1 MWDRNARL
9 ASVYCAIDGLICWL
23 WLIGLVFSVPHPKI
37 FKKITF
43 LNLSNSHS
51 AMNENW
57 YRKNHQKLL
66 YLTFIIFIISLGVI
80 YVHNNTHGDFIKK
93 DISLAGGTSVTI
105 ETSQAIDVIQL
116 ESSLQNQLE
125 DVSVR
130 VLTDPTSRSQQGII
144 IVTSNTDTDMILS
157 LLGSLI
163 VFEESDVSLES
174 TGPTLGAS
182 FFKDLVTTLIIAF
195 ILMGLSVFI
204 AFRNFTPSIAV
215 ILAAVMDITI
225 TIAIVDLLG
234 IKVAA
239 GGIVA
244 LLLIIGYSIDTDVL
258 LTTKMLKQGEGSS
271 FERIKSAMKT
281 GLTMTFTTLIA
292 LIIAY
297 FVSFHPLLKQIFL
310 IIIIA
315 LVIDILIT
323 YGMNASILYRYV
335 EKKK

>member
-1 MWDRNARL
+1 
-9 ASVYCAIDGLICWL
+9 
-23 WLIGLVFSVPHPKI
+23 
-37 FKKITF
+37 
-43 LNLSNSHS
+43 
-51 AMNENW
+51 MNENW